1 MTGFDIAV
9 LGSALGIGLV
19 AILYVRWAS
28 ERFDEAHRK
37 GQRHPAE

>member
-9 LGSALGIGLV
+9 LLSGAGVALV
-19 AILYVRWAS
+19 AVLYARWAS